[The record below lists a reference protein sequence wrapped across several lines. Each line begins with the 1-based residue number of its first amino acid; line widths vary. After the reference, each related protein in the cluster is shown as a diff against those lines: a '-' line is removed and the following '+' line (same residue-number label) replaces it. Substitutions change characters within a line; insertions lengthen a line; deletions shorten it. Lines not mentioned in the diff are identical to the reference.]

1 MRGLSTFLRRAASP
15 LLAVALVIGLATQS
29 FATGVTLPETGVD
42 VAGAITALI
51 TAVGAV
57 VSVAVLGYFAFL
69 LVRKGM
75 AWGRRA
81 AG

>member
-1 MRGLSTFLRRAASP
+1 MQGCISFLRRCTTP
-15 LLAVALVIGLATQS
+15 ILAIALVIGSTAAANAQ
-29 FATGVTLPETGVD
+29 GVTLPDTGVD
-42 VAGAITALI
+42 VEGAITALI
-51 TAVGAV
+51 TAVGSV